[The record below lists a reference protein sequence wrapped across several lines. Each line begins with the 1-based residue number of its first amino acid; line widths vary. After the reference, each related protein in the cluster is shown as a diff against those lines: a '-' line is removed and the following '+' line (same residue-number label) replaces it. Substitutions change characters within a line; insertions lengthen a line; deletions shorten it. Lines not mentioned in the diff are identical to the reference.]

1 MRAFLALL
9 ATLAAFC
16 ALAFYS
22 SAFVVHQYE
31 QALVLRFGQTQQ
43 VITQPGLNWKV
54 PFVDTVDI
62 FDKRILDLDT
72 AKQEVSASDQQ
83 RLIVDAYA
91 RYRITDPL
99 LFYQNVRTEERVRDV
114 VGPLI
119 ESEIR
124 RVLGSS
130 TLVDIVKDKREA
142 LMKQIADQVNKE
154 GKNFGLEV
162 VDVRLKRAD
171 LPDENLVKVFER
183 MKQDRVREATELR
196 AQGDAAKNR
205 IQADADRQ
213 VTVIKADA
221 TNKSDQLRGDGEAA
235 RNRIFAEAF
244 GRDPEFFSF
253 YRSMQAYTE
262 AIKPSETRMLLSP
275 DSPFFRYFQ
284 DPNGGVP
291 HTPAQPR

>member
-1 MRAFLALL
+1 M
-9 ATLAAFC
+9 
-16 ALAFYS
+16 
-22 SAFVVHQYE
+22 
-31 QALVLRFGQTQQ
+31 LRWGKTQQ
-43 VITQPGLNWKV
+43 VVTQPGLNWKI
-54 PFVDTVDI
+54 PFVDTVEI
-62 FDKRILDLDT
+62 FEKRILDLDT
-72 AKQEVSASDQQ
+72 SKQEVFASDRQ

-99 LFYQNVRTEERVRDV
+99 LFYQNVRTEERVRSV

-124 RVLGSS
+124 RVLGSA
-130 TLVDIVKDKREA
+130 TLTEIVKEKRES

-154 GKNFGLEV
+154 GEKFGLQV

-183 MKQDRVREATELR
+183 MKQDRIREATELR

-221 TNKSDQLRGDGEAA
+221 TNKSDQLRGDGEAS

-244 GRDPEFFSF
+244 GRDPEFFKF
-253 YRSMQAYTE
+253 YRSMQAYIE

-275 DSPFFRYFQ
+275 DSEFFRYFQ
-284 DPNGGVP
+284 DPMGGAP
-291 HTPAQPR
+291 RAPAQPR